1 MIGVALVP
9 APRLRSTTLP
19 ARPADGH
26 ALLLLRG
33 IIAGILGGLVALQ
46 ASGGLRLLGLV
57 IVAAGLVAIVVGARR
72 LPPSSPRAGGPDN
85 R

>member
-26 ALLLLRG
+26 ALLLRG

-57 IVAAGLVAIVVGARR
+57 IVAAGLVAIVVGARP